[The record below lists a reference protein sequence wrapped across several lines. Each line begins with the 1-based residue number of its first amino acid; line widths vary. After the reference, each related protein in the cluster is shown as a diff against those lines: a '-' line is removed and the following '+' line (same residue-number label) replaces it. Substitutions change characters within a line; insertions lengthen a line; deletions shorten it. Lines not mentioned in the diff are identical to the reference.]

1 MPNSLYLVTIE
12 VKYDRPEGQTNEV
25 KKFYRWLYTNQCFN
39 DYYYKEEDYK
49 KQLQEKED
57 NIKSLKISNYDYFCK
72 LSQQNK
78 VVDNIDDTDDKEDK
92 EEFETLDDL
101 LKEEFK

>member
-1 MPNSLYLVTIE
+1 MDLEEALQKIE
-12 VKYDRPEGQTNEV
+12 ELTNENNTY
-25 KKFYRWLYTNQCFN
+25 KQQIENFN
-39 DYYYKEEDYK
+39 AKEEDYK
-49 KQLQEKED
+49 KQLQEKDD

-78 VVDNIDDTDDKEDK
+78 VVDDIDITDDKEDK
-92 EEFETLDDL
+92 DNFESLDDL

>member
-1 MPNSLYLVTIE
+1 MDLEEALQKIE
-12 VKYDRPEGQTNEV
+12 ELTNENNTY
-25 KKFYRWLYTNQCFN
+25 KQQIDNFST
-39 DYYYKEEDYK
+39 KEEDYK
-49 KQLQEKED
+49 KQLQEKDD

-78 VVDNIDDTDDKEDK
+78 VVDDIDDTDEKEEK
-92 EEFETLDDL
+92 EEFESLDEL

>member
-1 MPNSLYLVTIE
+1 MDLEEALQKIE
-12 VKYDRPEGQTNEV
+12 ELTNENNTY
-25 KKFYRWLYTNQCFN
+25 KQQIENFST
-39 DYYYKEEDYK
+39 KEEDYK
-49 KQLQEKED
+49 KQLQEKDD

-78 VVDNIDDTDDKEDK
+78 VVDNIDETEEEK
-92 EEFETLDDL
+92 EEFESLDDL

>member
-1 MPNSLYLVTIE
+1 MKHGKRLRHFCCSR
-12 VKYDRPEGQTNEV
+12 YD
-25 KKFYRWLYTNQCFN
+25 CFRAGFPSGTYAVLRQEN
-39 DYYYKEEDYK
+39 HWYYN

-57 NIKSLKISNYDYFCK
+57 TIKSLKISNYDYFCK
-72 LSQQNK
+72 LTQQNK
-78 VVDNIDDTDDKEDK
+78 VVDDIDITDDKDDK

>member
-1 MPNSLYLVTIE
+1 MDLEEALQKIE
-12 VKYDRPEGQTNEV
+12 ELTNENNTY
-25 KKFYRWLYTNQCFN
+25 KQQIENFN
-39 DYYYKEEDYK
+39 AKEENYK
-49 KQLQEKED
+49 NQLQEKDD

-72 LSQQNK
+72 LTQQNK
-78 VVDNIDDTDDKEDK
+78 DVDDIDDTDDKEEK

>member
-1 MPNSLYLVTIE
+1 MDLEEALQKIE
-12 VKYDRPEGQTNEV
+12 ELTNENNSY
-25 KKFYRWLYTNQCFN
+25 KQQIENFST
-39 DYYYKEEDYK
+39 KEEDYK
-49 KQLQEKED
+49 KQLQEKDD

-78 VVDNIDDTDDKEDK
+78 VVDNIDETEEEK
-92 EEFETLDDL
+92 EEFESLDDL

>member
-1 MPNSLYLVTIE
+1 MDLEEALQKIE
-12 VKYDRPEGQTNEV
+12 ELTNENNTY
-25 KKFYRWLYTNQCFN
+25 KQQIENFST
-39 DYYYKEEDYK
+39 KEEDYK

-78 VVDNIDDTDDKEDK
+78 VVDDIDDTDEKEEK
-92 EEFETLDDL
+92 EEFESLDEL

>member
-1 MPNSLYLVTIE
+1 MDLEEALQKIE
-12 VKYDRPEGQTNEV
+12 ELTNENNTY
-25 KKFYRWLYTNQCFN
+25 KQQIENFST
-39 DYYYKEEDYK
+39 KEEDYK
-49 KQLQEKED
+49 KQLQEKDD

-78 VVDNIDDTDDKEDK
+78 VVDDIDNTDDKDDK
-92 EEFETLDDL
+92 EEFESLDDL

>member
-1 MPNSLYLVTIE
+1 MDLEEALQKIE
-12 VKYDRPEGQTNEV
+12 ELTNENNTY
-25 KKFYRWLYTNQCFN
+25 KQQIENFST
-39 DYYYKEEDYK
+39 KEEDYK
-49 KQLQEKED
+49 KQLQKKDD

-78 VVDNIDDTDDKEDK
+78 VVDDIDDTDDKDDK
-92 EEFETLDDL
+92 DNFESLDDL

>member
-1 MPNSLYLVTIE
+1 MTLEEALQKIE
-12 VKYDRPEGQTNEV
+12 ELTNENNNY
-25 KKFYRWLYTNQCFN
+25 KQQLENFN
-39 DYYYKEEDYK
+39 TKEEDYK
-49 KQLQEKED
+49 NQLKEKED

-78 VVDNIDDTDDKEDK
+78 VVDDIDDTDDKDDK
-92 EEFETLDDL
+92 EEFQSLDDL

>member
-1 MPNSLYLVTIE
+1 MDLEEALQKIQE
-12 VKYDRPEGQTNEV
+12 LTNENNTY
-25 KKFYRWLYTNQCFN
+25 KQQIENFST
-39 DYYYKEEDYK
+39 KEEDYK
-49 KQLQEKED
+49 KQLEEKDD

-78 VVDNIDDTDDKEDK
+78 VVDDIDDTDDKDDK
-92 EEFETLDDL
+92 EEFESLDDL

>member
-1 MPNSLYLVTIE
+1 MDLEEALQKIE
-12 VKYDRPEGQTNEV
+12 ELTNENNTY
-25 KKFYRWLYTNQCFN
+25 KQQIENFST
-39 DYYYKEEDYK
+39 KEEEYK
-49 KQLQEKED
+49 NQLKEKDES
-57 NIKSLKISNYDYFCK
+57 IKSLKISNYDYFCK

-78 VVDNIDDTDDKEDK
+78 VVDDIDVTDDKEEK

>member
-1 MPNSLYLVTIE
+1 MDLEEALQKIE
-12 VKYDRPEGQTNEV
+12 ELTNENNTY
-25 KKFYRWLYTNQCFN
+25 KQQIENFST
-39 DYYYKEEDYK
+39 KEEDYK
-49 KQLQEKED
+49 KQLKEKDD

-78 VVDNIDDTDDKEDK
+78 VVDDIDDTDDKDDK
-92 EEFETLDDL
+92 QEFESLDDL

>member
-1 MPNSLYLVTIE
+1 MDLEEALQKIE
-12 VKYDRPEGQTNEV
+12 ELTNENNTY
-25 KKFYRWLYTNQCFN
+25 KQQIENFST
-39 DYYYKEEDYK
+39 KEENYK
-49 KQLQEKED
+49 NQLKEKDE

-78 VVDNIDDTDDKEDK
+78 VVDDIDDTDDKDDK
-92 EEFETLDDL
+92 DNFESLDDL